1 MTVQNISF
9 WIFKNE
15 IFLSIF
21 LDYKEYLCDLDNDLE
36 GLKIYDRVIHYLGF
50 SSNSIKA
57 EPTCTFINMKNVKF
71 CIESMSICTPSRGI
85 NSKLN

>member
-21 LDYKEYLCDLDNDLE
+21 LDYKDYLCDLE
-36 GLKIYDRVIHYLGF
+36 GLKIYDRVIHYLRF

-71 CIESMSICTPSRGI
+71 CIEM
-85 NSKLN
+85 